1 MGRCEV
7 SSKEHEDVSLSSRE
21 IQDTLS
27 NGSNNDPF
35 RIIYQF
41 VKEEL
46 ANDEEYPIY
55 EEIEKICKETMINKK
70 QYIANK
76 YAVYRLDKAEKF
88 SKFFF
93 VDAPSPAW
101 LPFLSYL
108 FVKFLGIN

>member
-1 MGRCEV
+1 MGRCEI
-7 SSKEHEDVSLSSRE
+7 SSKEHEGDSVSSRE
-21 IQDTLS
+21 TQDTLS

-46 ANDEEYPIY
+46 AYD
-55 EEIEKICKETMINKK
+55 EEIENFGNEIMTNKK

-76 YAVYRLDKAEKF
+76 YAAHRLDKSEKF
-88 SKFFF
+88 SQLFC

-108 FVKFLGIN
+108 FAKFLGIN

>member
-1 MGRCEV
+1 M
-7 SSKEHEDVSLSSRE
+7 LAM
-21 IQDTLS
+21 
-27 NGSNNDPF
+27 NDRF

-46 ANDEEYPIY
+46 EYDEEYPIY
-55 EEIEKICKETMINKK
+55 EEIGKIGKEIMTNKK

-76 YAVYRLDKAEKF
+76 YTVYRLDKAEKF
-88 SKFFF
+88 SQLFF

-108 FVKFLGIN
+108 FAKFL